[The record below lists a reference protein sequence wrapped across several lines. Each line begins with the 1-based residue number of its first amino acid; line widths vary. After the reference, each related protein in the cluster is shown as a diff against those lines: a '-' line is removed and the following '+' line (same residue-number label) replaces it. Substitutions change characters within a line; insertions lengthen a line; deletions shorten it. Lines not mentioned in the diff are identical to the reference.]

1 MGLAGARGLTIR
13 VGTDLGELARDLAA
27 RLAAPH
33 GRPLEPDVV
42 VVPTPGIGSWLESR
56 LASTL
61 GAGPAGDGICAN
73 VEFLLVGEV
82 LRRVSAVSEDGD
94 GDGDWTVGA
103 MTLAALGVLL
113 DESEQGALA
122 SLLDLD
128 TSPNAYVVARAAA
141 DLFDQLFRW
150 RPDVADAWLTARTD
164 DPRAALLRALAR
176 RTSELPPHQVLEQS
190 IKRLLRGEDAT
201 LELPGR
207 VHLFGG
213 ESLGGGPRMPR
224 VLDALGEVRDVC
236 VHLVAPS
243 ATWFLQTLR
252 ASPQWTTVPP
262 DRATKQR
269 TANGLLDSWGAASS
283 ETAMLLAQLPTRLTT
298 SIEGL
303 GSDESAEPTLL
314 SSLHSSIRGEPAT
327 RRPADPS
334 VSLHGCVGALRQV
347 EVARDAI
354 LHALS
359 ADDSLTPSDVVVLCA
374 DMPRF
379 APYVEA
385 VLGDHQGAPLLPY
398 VLRDRAV
405 SSAVPFIAGVEQS
418 LRMLGGRIPRSAV
431 IDLLRNPMV
440 ARCFGIGEEDVDRIV
455 AWSLEGDVRWG
466 LDGAHR
472 EQAGIP
478 AHFEAGTWRR
488 ALDRLLAGM
497 ALPSGTTSDAL
508 PIRALEAGHDLD
520 RVGALCDVLETIAE
534 LHDAS
539 LAPRPVAAW
548 CDHMATLAD
557 RLFSLDPDD
566 ADSAEQLARLL
577 GAINDDARDAEY
589 AIPYDEF
596 RALFSERAEQVRD
609 LVVTGPGGVTVTSFA
624 PLRNVPFRVVVLLG
638 LDEASVERATAPD
651 VAYGEPRIGDRD
663 PRADLRASLLAAV
676 LAARSS
682 LIVTYDAFD
691 VAANEAVT
699 EATVL
704 SELREALDCV
714 LAAGDTRQ
722 RHPRHAHGDDDLGS
736 IATTGPFTFDR
747 GALQRAGELRAVTV
761 GDGTRARFPIEPA
774 SGSDTVRREELCAFL
789 KAPQRAFLERT
800 HGIRLPTAPSS
811 AGDEIATSLDDLTK
825 WNIVMSLTDCAI
837 NEFTGD
843 PEDDAWNAFVDAW
856 AARPDLPIGALPGR
870 LRAQALTAP
879 SGVGPRARE
888 LVRHIT
894 SVGGADLPELVTLE
908 VRLDGGHTVRGEV
921 DVFAG
926 TTSVRW
932 TASSNDRKA
941 RVDSAVDLLLLTV
954 NEPAT
959 QWRSFR
965 IWRDGRNANRKMLT
979 VPGDSPDERHE
990 RASRGL
996 SLLVELRRRGLTE
1009 PLPMFFGT
1017 TLSMRTCFKGEEPPS
1032 VAQLL
1037 AAGSE
1042 GFTSTDWRFGD
1053 DSDAAVQYCFDAS
1066 YEELCNQPASPRDPA
1081 VDLDVGGSRLLTY
1094 SLALL
1099 DGLLEIDGATRLE
1112 GAR

>member
-1 MGLAGARGLTIR
+1 MGLAGTHGLTVR
-13 VGTDLGELARDLAA
+13 VGTDLDELAEDLAA

-33 GRPLEPDVV
+33 AQALEPDVV
-42 VVPTPGIGSWLESR
+42 VVPTPGIGSWLETK
-56 LASTL
+56 LAATL
-61 GAGPAGDGICAN
+61 GATARGDGICAN
-73 VEFLLVGEV
+73 VEFLLVGDL
-82 LRRVSAVSEDGD
+82 LRRVSAVAQPVAD
-94 GDGDWTVGA
+94 DWTVGA

-113 DESEQGALA
+113 DASEQSSLA
-122 SLLDLD
+122 TLLDVD
-128 TSPNAYVVARAAA
+128 TSPNTYVVARAAA

-150 RPDVADAWLTARTD
+150 RPDVADTWLTGTTT
-164 DPRAALLRALAR
+164 DPRAVLLRALAR
-176 RTSELPPHQVLEQS
+176 RTEEPAPHQVMEQS
-190 IKRLLRGEDAT
+190 IARLLRGEEAT
-201 LELPGR
+201 LDLPRR

-236 VHLVAPS
+236 ALLMTPS
-243 ATWFLQTLR
+243 ATSFKATLG
-252 ASPQWTTVPP
+252 ATSQWPTVPP
-262 DRATKQR
+262 SRAATQR
-269 TANGLLDSWGAASS
+269 RARGLLDSWGSTSA
-283 ETAMLLAQLPTRLTT
+283 ETAMLLAQLPARLTT
-298 SIEGL
+298 SVEVL
-303 GSDESAEPTLL
+303 SSTEPATGTLL
-314 SSLHSSIRGEPAT
+314 AALHTSIRGEPTT
-327 RRPADPS
+327 RHPVDPS

-359 ADDSLTPSDVVVLCA
+359 ADGSLAPTDVVVLCA
-374 DMPRF
+374 DMRRF

-385 VLGDHQGAPLLPY
+385 VLGDPQGAPELPY

-405 SSAVPFIAGVEQS
+405 SSAVPFIAGIERA
-418 LRMLGGRIPRSAV
+418 LRVLGGRVPRSAV
-431 IDLLRNPMV
+431 IDLLRDPMV
-440 ARCFGIGEEDVDRIV
+440 ARRFGIGEEDVDRIA

-478 AHFEAGTWRR
+478 AHFESGTWRR

-497 ALPSGTTSDAL
+497 ALPSGMTSAVL
-508 PIRALEAGHDLD
+508 PLRALEAGHDLD
-520 RVGALCDVLETIAE
+520 RVGALCDVLETIAA

-539 LAPRPVAAW
+539 LAPRTVSAW
-548 CDHMATLAD
+548 CDHVAMVAD
-557 RLFSLDPDD
+557 RLFDLGLDD
-566 ADSAEQLARLL
+566 AGSTEQLARLL
-577 GAINDDARDAEY
+577 GGISDDAHNAEFLV
-589 AIPYDEF
+589 PYDEF

-638 LDEASVERATAPD
+638 LDEVSVERAPAPD
-651 VAYGEPRIGDRD
+651 VAFGEARIGDRD

-691 VAANEAVT
+691 VAANETVT

-704 SELREALDCV
+704 SELREALERV
-714 LAAGDTRQ
+714 LAVGDTRQ
-722 RHPRHAHGDDDLGS
+722 RHPRHAHGDDDLDVG
-736 IATTGPFTFDR
+736 ATGPFSFDR
-747 GALQRAGELRAVTV
+747 GALQRAGELRGVTA
-761 GDGTRARFPIEPA
+761 GDGARARFAVEDA
-774 SGSDTVRREELCAFL
+774 RGADVVRREELCAFL

-811 AGDEIATSLDDLTK
+811 AGDEITTSLDDLTK
-825 WNIVMSLTDCAI
+825 WTIVMSLTDRALS
-837 NEFTGD
+837 EFTGD
-843 PEDDAWNAFVDAW
+843 PEDAAWDAFVDAW
-856 AARPDLPIGALPGR
+856 ASQPDLPIGALPGR
-870 LRAQALTAP
+870 LRGEALTSP
-879 SGVGPRARE
+879 KGLGPRARE

-894 SVGGADLPELVTLE
+894 KVGGADLPESVSLE
-908 VRLDGGHTVRGEV
+908 VRLESGDTVRGEV

-954 NEPAT
+954 HDPGT

-965 IWRDGRNANRKMLT
+965 IWRDGPGAHRKMLT
-979 VPGDSPDERHE
+979 VLGDSPDERRE
-990 RASRGL
+990 RASKGL
-996 SLLVELRRRGLTE
+996 ELLVGLRRRGLAE

-1017 TLSMRTCFKGEEPPS
+1017 TMAMRSSFTGEEPPS
-1032 VAQLL
+1032 MAQLL
-1037 AAGSE
+1037 VAGSE
-1042 GFTSTDWRFGD
+1042 GFTSTDWTFGD
-1053 DSDAAVQYCFDAS
+1053 DSDVAVQYCFDAS
-1066 YEELCNQPASPRDPA
+1066 YEELCNQLATPADPV

-1094 SLALL
+1094 SVALL
-1099 DGLLEIDGATRLE
+1099 DGLLELDGATRLAA
-1112 GAR
+1112 AR